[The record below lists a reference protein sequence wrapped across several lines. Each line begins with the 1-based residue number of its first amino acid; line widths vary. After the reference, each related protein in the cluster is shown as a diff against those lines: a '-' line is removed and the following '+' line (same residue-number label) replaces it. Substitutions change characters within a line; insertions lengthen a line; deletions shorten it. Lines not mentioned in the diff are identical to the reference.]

1 MKKYLFLLGG
11 LTLLATPA
19 NALTWKEFWEP
30 FDGHHH
36 HVSHGPRIRHH
47 HHYHHYDGGHHRP
60 SVCHK
65 HFHYHQNSGII
76 HEHRHCHGNG
86 YSHHGED
93 DRHPVYTTPGK
104 YYF

>member
-19 NALTWKEFWEP
+19 NAITWKEFWEP
-30 FDGHHH
+30 FDGHH
-36 HVSHGPRIRHH
+36 SHNY
-47 HHYHHYDGGHHRP
+47 HYHYYNGGPHRP

-65 HFHYHQNSGII
+65 HFHSHERSGII

-93 DRHPVYTTPGK
+93 QRHPVYTTPGK

>member
-11 LTLLATPA
+11 LTLLTTPA
-19 NALTWKEFWEP
+19 NAITWKEFWEP
-30 FDGHHH
+30 FDGNH
-36 HVSHGPRIRHH
+36 SHNY
-47 HHYHHYDGGHHRP
+47 HYHYDGGHHRP

-65 HFHYHQNSGII
+65 HFHSHERSGII

>member
-30 FDGHHH
+30 FDGHH
-36 HVSHGPRIRHH
+36 SHNY
-47 HHYHHYDGGHHRP
+47 HYHHYDGGHHRP
-60 SVCHK
+60 HRPSVCHK
-65 HFHYHQNSGII
+65 HFHFHERSGII

-93 DRHPVYTTPGK
+93 DMHPVYTTPGK

>member
-1 MKKYLFLLGG
+1 MKKYLILFGS
-11 LTLLATPA
+11 LTLLSTPA
-19 NALTWKEFWEP
+19 NAITWKEFWEP
-30 FDGHHH
+30 FDGHH
-36 HVSHGPRIRHH
+36 SHNY
-47 HHYHHYDGGHHRP
+47 HYHYYNGKPHRP

-65 HFHYHQNSGII
+65 HFHFHERSGII

-93 DRHPVYTTPGK
+93 QRHPVYTTPGK